1 MSIIDIFLIKR
12 SKNKE
17 RGKPMAETNTILYK
31 NTGSSS
37 ELNNTQQLDRKQD
50 FTKRIST
57 DEAPE
62 DPLSEEFAE
71 GLDSSDTDADTKIN
85 QSNYLRYLSELRKS
99 DSELAL
105 AKAESAELVRLMD
118 SYREHYAQYEEL
130 VKNQVQEN
138 SAVVDEKLKSIK
150 ALARRIR
157 KTSDSLDSRINEEVL
172 RLTEALSKSIEG
184 SIRQSC
190 DDELKKLSE
199 ATHILHDYSDQV
211 KEQYEKLQRLE
222 GIKLALFA
230 ISSLC
235 SPIILVLLILNLL
248 HII

>member
-1 MSIIDIFLIKR
+1 
-12 SKNKE
+12 
-17 RGKPMAETNTILYK
+17 MAGTNTNTILYR
-31 NTGSSS
+31 NDSSIID
-37 ELNNTQQLDRKQD
+37 LNNTQQIDRNQD
-50 FTKRIST
+50 FTKRISN

-62 DPLSEEFAE
+62 DPLTDEFSEDLDASEGDAE
-71 GLDSSDTDADTKIN
+71 TKIN
-85 QSNYLRYLSELRKS
+85 QSNYLRYLSELRKA

-118 SYREHYAQYEEL
+118 SYRDHYTQYEEL

-138 SAVVDEKLKSIK
+138 SAAVDEKLKSIK
-150 ALARRIR
+150 ALARKIR
-157 KTSDSLDSRINEEVL
+157 KTRQSSAAWIDEEVL

-184 SIRQSC
+184 SIKQSC

-199 ATHILHDYSDQV
+199 ATHVLHDYSEQV
-211 KEQYEKLQRLE
+211 KEQYQKLQKLE
-222 GIKLALFA
+222 GFKFALFT

-235 SPIILVLLILNLL
+235 SPIILILMILNLL

>member
-1 MSIIDIFLIKR
+1 MAGTNTNTIRYRNDSSIID
-12 SKNKE
+12 
-17 RGKPMAETNTILYK
+17 
-31 NTGSSS
+31 
-37 ELNNTQQLDRKQD
+37 LNNTQQIDRNQD
-50 FTKRIST
+50 FTKRIPN

-62 DPLSEEFAE
+62 DPLTDEFSEDLDASEGDAE
-71 GLDSSDTDADTKIN
+71 TKIN
-85 QSNYLRYLSELRKS
+85 QSNYLRYLSELRKA

-118 SYREHYAQYEEL
+118 SYRDHYTQYEEL

-138 SAVVDEKLKSIK
+138 SAAVDEKLKSIK
-150 ALARRIR
+150 ALARKIR
-157 KTSDSLDSRINEEVL
+157 KTSDSLDSRIDEEVL

-184 SIRQSC
+184 SIKQSC

-199 ATHILHDYSDQV
+199 ATHVLHDYSEQV
-211 KEQYEKLQRLE
+211 KEQYQKLQKLE
-222 GIKLALFA
+222 GFKFALFT

-235 SPIILVLLILNLL
+235 SPIILILMILNLL